1 MLTAVFLQL
10 SPFSQVPHLQ
20 PSEVESA
27 QWVPL
32 KLLFTPQP
40 KWGSIH
46 IDFARHA
53 PRNSFLRGLLR
64 LFVGK
69 MTFRC
74 IELPNRPT
82 AIAEN
87 PDVDPLVPHTGLPPR
102 KLDTGEIKSEE
113 SDDATR
119 QLSES
124 EQEYLEHCTPH
135 LQLWGLT
142 LGMTL
147 DFLAHMS
154 TYQLQQMQQSAP
166 RSLIERVL
174 SHTPSSW
181 VLGPPDAGAASRKA
195 PSVVEVFP
203 RFSYPDVNFWIWV
216 FGWRYRVILR
226 GWQRSVGTEME
237 RRAHWSGL
245 ALAAF

>member
-1 MLTAVFLQL
+1 M
-10 SPFSQVPHLQ
+10 PHLQ
-20 PSEVESA
+20 TSEVESV

-32 KLLFTPQP
+32 KLLFTPTP
-40 KWGSIH
+40 KWGTID

-53 PRNSFLRGLLR
+53 PRNSIVRGLLTV
-64 LFVGK
+64 LIGK
-69 MTFRC
+69 MSFRC

-82 AIAEN
+82 ALASSSEVN
-87 PDVDPLVPHTGLPPR
+87 PLVPQTLLPP
-102 KLDTGEIKSEE
+102 KSDNQSEAKSEE
-113 SDDATR
+113 EEDGTR
-119 QLSES
+119 VLTES
-124 EQEYLEHCTPH
+124 EKDYLEQCTPH

-147 DFLAHMS
+147 DFLSHMS
-154 TYQLQQMQQSAP
+154 TYQMQLAAQSS
-166 RSLIERVL
+166 RSKGLLERFL

-181 VLGPPDAGAASRKA
+181 ILGAPDLDTSSRKA
-195 PSVVEVFP
+195 PSAVEVFP
-203 RFSYPDVNFWIWV
+203 RFCYPDVNFWIWV

-226 GWQRSVGTEME
+226 GWQRSIGTEME